1 MMGTLFFNVKLIP
14 WLDATTFLLPD
25 DDTKKTVFP
34 VKGGAKAPDG
44 KPLTGKTAFWYR
56 TVKAGM
62 DGYSFMEKRKL
73 TSILFLTIS
82 EKKYDKIGL

>member
-25 DDTKKTVFP
+25 DDTKK
-34 VKGGAKAPDG
+34 
-44 KPLTGKTAFWYR
+44 
-56 TVKAGM
+56 AGM

-73 TSILFLTIS
+73 TSILFLMIS